1 MDGLFIEGIF
11 CGGTTQ
17 IKDGVTS
24 YQYLVTDG
32 NAQAY
37 RIKCDEDLFA
47 KKSFGDNV
55 KFLVRVNCFRD
66 RVYFAGECVG

>member
-11 CGGTTQ
+11 CGGTTK
-17 IKDGVTS
+17 IKDGVTT

-37 RIKCDEDLFA
+37 QIKCDEDLFA
-47 KKSFGDNV
+47 KKNFGDTV
-55 KFLVRVNCFRD
+55 KFLVRVNAFRD
-66 RVYFAGECVG
+66 RVYFSGECVG